1 MTRLRRKIKQAVCA
15 LCACA
20 GFAASAATIAYVADG
35 TTGPFCGAGYGIS
48 VTVSTP
54 ATGAT
59 VKYAESADGPWR
71 DAVAYTNACT
81 DRPVYFQITAAGYDT
96 VTDARNVTVTP
107 KDIEGL
113 VWPVLPAEDYVYD
126 GTAKTPDA
134 GFGDGEPSIL
144 TANDF
149 DVAYA
154 DNVDAGTATM
164 TFTGRNNYAGTDVQT
179 FEIRKAENA
188 WTTPPAVAD
197 WTYGQAAAEPVSAAK
212 SGVAAVTWSSGAKPR
227 LPGSYTATF
236 TVPES
241 RNYKAL
247 TATAPFTIHAATIRY
262 AADGTTGEYCGAG
275 YGVSVTVSTPAT
287 GATVEYAEAETGPWS
302 ATPIAYTNACTA
314 RPVWFRITAA
324 GYDTVVD
331 SRNVT
336 VTPKSLEGAG
346 FVWPVLPAEGY
357 VYDGTAK
364 EPDIAFGDGEP
375 SLLAREDFDI
385 TYEDN
390 VEAGTAKMVVAGRR
404 NYAGRD
410 EQEFD
415 IAPRDIALVTVAPI
429 ADQDFAGAAVEPVPA
444 VTDGEPSI
452 VTADDYTVSY
462 ADNAAPGTAT
472 LTLTGRGNY
481 AGTKVVTFVILSAA
495 RDVVF
500 DALGGRIG
508 SAVAVTQSM
517 TRVYGDLPTATR
529 AGYVLD
535 GWFLGVTNGAPQA
548 VRGAELLA
556 DADHA
561 LYARW
566 SPDPAVAYDP
576 ETLYAWEATGAAT
589 ARILGL
595 RDPNVRLAQLIL
607 PDRIG
612 GLFVT
617 EIAAGAF
624 ANTACGATALA
635 LPVFCT
641 AVGDKAFYNAATL
654 ASVTFAD
661 ARRWDNPAAAA
672 EVAVG
677 RYAFSSCLGL
687 SEVMLAESVSSLGD
701 YAFLNCRNLR
711 KIVVLGRPDV
721 GEQAFRSAGLD
732 GAGGVEVLIDQALA
746 DDADYMARL
755 KAGVPSVTVRTD
767 AIVTAIRTAAL
778 AVSGRTVRLAV
789 AVERA
794 AAWGAV
800 DASALRVEYRAQL
813 GDAPAVLMPR
823 AVVREAD
830 GSLTLE
836 VEAPEG
842 DSGFFRVRMGE

>member
-1 MTRLRRKIKQAVCA
+1 MWSGEPPVFTN
-15 LCACA
+15 A
-20 GFAASAATIAYVADG
+20 GVHTVFYTLDAPYYETYAGTAT
-35 TTGPFCGAGYGIS
+35 
-48 VTVSTP
+48 VTVSP
-54 ATGAT
+54 
-59 VKYAESADGPWR
+59 
-71 DAVAYTNACT
+71 
-81 DRPVYFQITAAGYDT
+81 RPVTLVSAG
-96 VTDARNVTVTP
+96 
-107 KDIEGL
+107 
-113 VWPVLPAEDYVYD
+113 AEKVYD
-126 GTAKTPDA
+126 GTPLRADA
-134 GFGDGEPSIL
+134 VRVKEGSLGFVGDEGFTAACRGAL
-144 TANDF
+144 TDVGAMENLF
-149 DVAYA
+149 DYA
-154 DNVDAGTATM
+154 
-164 TFTGRNNYAGTDVQT
+164 FTGGALAGNYAIAKEYGWLRVAPARAWSDGDEPGEGAVPAGGLSKFDATFAYDGRPHTIDTNALAAVEKVGCTPTVSYALTQEGPWQAEAFVFTDVVAT
-179 FEIRKAENA
+179 SFWYRISLNNA
-188 WTTPPAVAD
+188 
-197 WTYGQAAAEPVSAAK
+197 
-212 SGVAAVTWSSGAKPR
+212 
-227 LPGSYTATF
+227 
-236 TVPES
+236 
-241 RNYKAL
+241 NYEDYV
-247 TATAPFTIHAATIRY
+247 HAARLTI
-262 AADGTTGEYCGAG
+262 T
-275 YGVSVTVSTPAT
+275 
-287 GATVEYAEAETGPWS
+287 
-302 ATPIAYTNACTA
+302 
-314 RPVWFRITAA
+314 
-324 GYDTVVD
+324 
-331 SRNVT
+331 
-336 VTPKSLEGAG
+336 
-346 FVWPVLPAEGY
+346 
-357 VYDGTAK
+357 
-364 EPDIAFGDGEP
+364 
-375 SLLAREDFDI
+375 
-385 TYEDN
+385 
-390 VEAGTAKMVVAGRR
+390 
-404 NYAGRD
+404 
-410 EQEFD
+410 
-415 IAPRDIALVTVAPI
+415 PRDIALVTVAPI
-429 ADQDFAGAAVEPVPA
+429 ADQDFAGAAVEPVPV
-444 VTDGEPSI
+444 VTDGVPSI

-548 VRGAELLA
+548 VRGAALLA
-556 DADHA
+556 DAGHA

-566 SPDPAVAYDP
+566 SPDPAAASDP
-576 ETLYAWEATGAAT
+576 ESLYAWEATGAAT

-617 EIAAGAF
+617 EIAASAF

-641 AVGDKAFYNAATL
+641 AVGNKAFYNATTL
-654 ASVTFAD
+654 ASVAFAD
-661 ARRWDNPAAAA
+661 ARRWDDPAAAA
-672 EVAVG
+672 EIAVG
-677 RYAFSSCLGL
+677 CYAFSSCLGL

-794 AAWGAV
+794 AAWGTV

-842 DSGFFRVRMGE
+842 NSGFFRVRMGE

>member
-1 MTRLRRKIKQAVCA
+1 M
-15 LCACA
+15 
-20 GFAASAATIAYVADG
+20 
-35 TTGPFCGAGYGIS
+35 
-48 VTVSTP
+48 
-54 ATGAT
+54 
-59 VKYAESADGPWR
+59 
-71 DAVAYTNACT
+71 
-81 DRPVYFQITAAGYDT
+81 
-96 VTDARNVTVTP
+96 
-107 KDIEGL
+107 
-113 VWPVLPAEDYVYD
+113 
-126 GTAKTPDA
+126 
-134 GFGDGEPSIL
+134 
-144 TANDF
+144 
-149 DVAYA
+149 
-154 DNVDAGTATM
+154 
-164 TFTGRNNYAGTDVQT
+164 
-179 FEIRKAENA
+179 
-188 WTTPPAVAD
+188 
-197 WTYGQAAAEPVSAAK
+197 
-212 SGVAAVTWSSGAKPR
+212 
-227 LPGSYTATF
+227 
-236 TVPES
+236 
-241 RNYKAL
+241 
-247 TATAPFTIHAATIRY
+247 
-262 AADGTTGEYCGAG
+262 
-275 YGVSVTVSTPAT
+275 
-287 GATVEYAEAETGPWS
+287 
-302 ATPIAYTNACTA
+302 
-314 RPVWFRITAA
+314 
-324 GYDTVVD
+324 
-331 SRNVT
+331 
-336 VTPKSLEGAG
+336 
-346 FVWPVLPAEGY
+346 
-357 VYDGTAK
+357 
-364 EPDIAFGDGEP
+364 
-375 SLLAREDFDI
+375 
-385 TYEDN
+385 
-390 VEAGTAKMVVAGRR
+390 
-404 NYAGRD
+404 
-410 EQEFD
+410 
-415 IAPRDIALVTVAPI
+415 
-429 ADQDFAGAAVEPVPA
+429 
-444 VTDGEPSI
+444 TDGEPSI

-508 SAVAVTQSM
+508 SAVTVTQSV

-548 VRGAELLA
+548 VRGAALLA

-566 SPDPAVAYDP
+566 SPDLAAASDP
-576 ETLYAWEATGAAT
+576 ESLYAWEATGAAT

-595 RDPNVRLAQLIL
+595 RDPNARLAQLIL

-624 ANTACGATALA
+624 ANTTCGATALA

-641 AVGDKAFYNAATL
+641 SVGDKAFYNAATL

-661 ARRWDNPAAAA
+661 ARRWDSPAAAA

-677 RYAFSSCLGL
+677 RYAFSTCLGL
-687 SEVMLAESVSSLGD
+687 TEVTLAESVSSLGD

-721 GEQAFRSAGLD
+721 GREAFRSAGLD
-732 GAGGVEVLIDQALA
+732 GGGGVEVLIDQTLA

-767 AIVTAIRTAAL
+767 AVVTALRTASL

-794 AAWGAV
+794 AAWGVV

-813 GDAPAVLMPR
+813 GDAPAVLTPR

-830 GSLTLE
+830 GSLMLE